1 MTAVCCTSCHNKYP
15 ATGLPFLCPDCGG
28 IWDQAD
34 LPAFDLGSV
43 ENLPGIWRYR
53 HTFSLDPSRQ
63 PVTLGEGATPLVRDC
78 WEGKTIYFKMES
90 LNPTGSYKDRASAVL
105 ANHLVERGTT
115 TAVED
120 SSGNAGAS
128 FAAYAARSGVKAR
141 IFVPASASGP
151 KRRQIE
157 MYGAELVPIEGPRSA
172 AAQAVRHEA
181 DRGVA
186 YASHAYLPFG
196 MDGIATIAYEIFE
209 SLGAAPG
216 SVVCPAGHGSFLLGI
231 ARGFQALK
239 KSGAAAGMPA
249 LVAVQ
254 AAACAPM
261 LAAIRGE
268 TGNIP
273 EEVTIAEG
281 VRVRTPVRSEALL
294 AEIWASSGEVVAVAE
309 KEILP
314 ARDELAGRGFYVEP
328 TSAIAWAAFKQLA
341 ARLPEPVVLLL
352 SGTGFKYN
360 SNNS

>member
-1 MTAVCCTSCHNKYP
+1 
-15 ATGLPFLCPDCGG
+15 
-28 IWDQAD
+28 
-34 LPAFDLGSV
+34 
-43 ENLPGIWRYR
+43 
-53 HTFSLDPSRQ
+53 
-63 PVTLGEGATPLVRDC
+63 
-78 WEGKTIYFKMES
+78 
-90 LNPTGSYKDRASAVL
+90 
-105 ANHLVERGTT
+105 
-115 TAVED
+115 
-120 SSGNAGAS
+120 
-128 FAAYAARSGVKAR
+128 
-141 IFVPASASGP
+141 
-151 KRRQIE
+151 
-157 MYGAELVPIEGPRSA
+157 
-172 AAQAVRHEA
+172 
-181 DRGVA
+181 
-186 YASHAYLPFG
+186 

-209 SLGAAPG
+209 SLGDAPG

-294 AEIWASSGEVVAVAE
+294 AEIRASSGEVVAVAE